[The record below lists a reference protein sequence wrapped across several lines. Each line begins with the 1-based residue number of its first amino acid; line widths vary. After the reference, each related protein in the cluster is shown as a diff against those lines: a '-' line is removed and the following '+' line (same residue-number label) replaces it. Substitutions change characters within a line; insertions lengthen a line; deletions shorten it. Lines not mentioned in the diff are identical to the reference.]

1 MADRQANR
9 ELRRHHTEWWVVC
22 AWASIALLV
31 AAGLVAATGVGS

>member
-22 AWASIALLV
+22 AWASIAVLV
-31 AAGLVAATGVGS
+31 AVGLMAASGFGA